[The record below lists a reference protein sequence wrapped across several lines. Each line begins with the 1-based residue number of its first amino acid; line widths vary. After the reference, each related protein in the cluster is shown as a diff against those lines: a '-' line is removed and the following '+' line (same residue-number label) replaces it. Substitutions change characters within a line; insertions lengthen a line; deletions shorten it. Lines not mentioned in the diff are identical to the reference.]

1 MPRVPLVA
9 PTEANSMWA
18 LDFMYDTLHYG
29 RPFRTLN
36 VIDESNREILA
47 IEIDISLPAARV
59 VRTLEQLEEIH
70 GLPQAIRLDNG
81 SELRSAIFMG
91 WCESKG
97 IELKFIQPGKP
108 QQNAF
113 IERFNKT
120 YRHEVLNAY
129 LFENLREVRE
139 ITENW
144 ITIYNEERPHSSL
157 GRIPPRDY
165 RAQAENNT
173 LGMSAWRGIL
183 QIYQKTQ
190 EASAF
195 QVLPKSQIWTFADD
209 NNLQNNTQ
217 ASSSE
222 ILKRGGGWATP
233 EVWGVWS
240 KGTSARLLLPYPST
254 HPKTIM
260 LDLNAFISPTI
271 PVQQVL
277 VQINS
282 GLKQSFT
289 LDKAS
294 HNQIEI
300 HLPDGLS
307 QWVTLN
313 FYLPNALIPKDH
325 GLGPDDR
332 KLAIGLVSAT
342 FR

>member
-1 MPRVPLVA
+1 MPKVPLVA

-70 GLPQAIRLDNG
+70 GLPNAIRLDNG
-81 SELRSAIFMG
+81 SELRSAVFMG
-91 WCESKG
+91 WCEEKG
-97 IELKFIQPGKP
+97 IALQFIQPGKP

-139 ITENW
+139 ITEHW

-173 LGMSAWRGIL
+173 LGMSA
-183 QIYQKTQ
+183 
-190 EASAF
+190 
-195 QVLPKSQIWTFADD
+195 
-209 NNLQNNTQ
+209 
-217 ASSSE
+217 
-222 ILKRGGGWATP
+222 
-233 EVWGVWS
+233 
-240 KGTSARLLLPYPST
+240 
-254 HPKTIM
+254 
-260 LDLNAFISPTI
+260 
-271 PVQQVL
+271 
-277 VQINS
+277 
-282 GLKQSFT
+282 
-289 LDKAS
+289 
-294 HNQIEI
+294 
-300 HLPDGLS
+300 
-307 QWVTLN
+307 
-313 FYLPNALIPKDH
+313 
-325 GLGPDDR
+325 
-332 KLAIGLVSAT
+332 
-342 FR
+342 